1 MQIYG
6 VFLKLYAFFL
16 SFFYSHML
24 FFCNRETK
32 APVRRCFYD
41 VVMIKKKVFRLAEV
55 AVDDVFDEFT
65 YSSFASLV

>member
-6 VFLKLYAFFL
+6 VFLKLYAFFP
-16 SFFYSHML
+16 SFFIL
-24 FFCNRETK
+24 ICFFCNRKTK